1 MSRYPDPQRE
11 PGAPAVRPATSA
23 LATGDRTDLRAS
35 HEDRDEIVE
44 QLRVAAGDGRL
55 TAEELDERLEAA
67 LEARTYG
74 ELAPLVRDLPTAP
87 ATANAAA
94 PVVPAVPAKELVRMQ
109 TGSGNLQR
117 VGPWTVPR
125 RLEVETRSGNV
136 LLDFTQAVITHPVLE
151 LALSVRSGNLVLV
164 GPPGMAV
171 EVDGIEVRSGNVR
184 QRTHPQPGTPIRL
197 LVQASGNVRSG
208 NVIVRGPRRNF
219 WDWLMR
225 RPAPTA

>member
-1 MSRYPDPQRE
+1 MSRYPDPQRA

-23 LATGDRTDLRAS
+23 LATGDRADLRAS

-44 QLRVAAGDGRL
+44 LLRVAAGDGRL

-87 ATANAAA
+87 TLAKA
-94 PVVPAVPAKELVRMQ
+94 PVGPAVPAKELVRLQ

-151 LALSVRSGNLVLV
+151 LALSVRSGNLLLV
-164 GPPGMAV
+164 VPPGVAV

-184 QRTHPQPGTPIRL
+184 QRVHPQPGTPVRL
-197 LVQASGNVRSG
+197 LVQAAGNVRSG

-219 WDWLMR
+219 WDWLLR
-225 RPAPTA
+225 RSAPTV